1 MILLNL
7 LSFIILGINFN
18 TYNMTNQDIINEF
31 IEKYNLSFTAK
42 KDLEILIYAVKN
54 NNNRTYVPCFMCG
67 EGKRSK
73 K

>member
-1 MILLNL
+1 MD
-7 LSFIILGINFN
+7 
-18 TYNMTNQDIINEF
+18 NQTLINEF
-31 IEKYNLSFTAK
+31 SEKYNLSFTAK

-73 K
+73 KQY